1 MTPATPATVQPSA
14 TSSRLHRRRA
24 ALALSCALSCLLA
37 FAAMP
42 AGAQSGPAASAL
54 PQAVPPGTRIVVADD
69 ANHAQV
75 LLRLSGENTK
85 LAAKVDYA
93 NFSSGPLR
101 LEAIRAGAA
110 QVGAVG
116 DVPPILAHFSNAN
129 VVIVAA
135 VVSAGDGPVI
145 ATSPASG
152 IKDLADLKGKRIGV
166 NEGTAQQ
173 AILLRNL
180 ASVGLTARDVHIVKL
195 GVAEF
200 ADALRA
206 GQIDAAVLKQPDRGR
221 YLASAQREGAR
232 AIPNA
237 PGANT
242 GLEYL
247 YASRAALDDPA
258 QAAAIRDFVIHW
270 YRATLW
276 RNSHQ
281 AAWLQG
287 YLIADQ
293 RLKPDDARKV
303 LDSLGDGSIPGL
315 GGLIAG
321 QQKTI
326 DLLQAA
332 GALAGKRLDA
342 RDEFD
347 LRYADLRPDSPTGA
361 P

>member
-1 MTPATPATVQPSA
+1 MDIPNTLPK
-14 TSSRLHRRRA
+14 RRA
-24 ALALSCALSCLLA
+24 ALILSMLFTLCATSVLA
-37 FAAMP
+37 QQAATGSAP
-42 AGAQSGPAASAL
+42 LAQS
-54 PQAVPPGTRIVVADD
+54 VPPGTKIVIADD
-69 ANHAQV
+69 ANHVQV
-75 LLRLSGENTK
+75 LLRLSGEDKK
-85 LAAKVDYA
+85 LAAAVTYA

-129 VVIVAA
+129 VVIVGA
-135 VVSAGDGPVI
+135 VVSAGDGSVI
-145 ATSPASG
+145 ATSGKSG
-152 IKDLADLKGKRIGV
+152 IKTLAGLKGKRIAV

-180 ASVGLTARDVHIVKL
+180 AAAGLLPQDVHIVKL
-195 GVAEF
+195 GIAEF

-221 YLASAQREGAR
+221 YLASAERDGAR
-232 AIPNA
+232 AIANA

-247 YASRAALDDPA
+247 YASRGALNDPA
-258 QAAAIRDFVIHW
+258 QAAAIRDFVVHW

-276 RNSHQ
+276 RNNNQ
-281 AAWLQG
+281 EAWLQG

-303 LDSLGDGSIPGL
+303 LDSQGAGSIPGL
-315 GGLIAG
+315 ATLIAG

-332 GALAGKRLDA
+332 GAFAGKKLDA

-347 LRYADLRPDSPTGA
+347 LRYADLIPESPVAA

>member
-1 MTPATPATVQPSA
+1 MTTYYTLPKRRAAFILSTLLTLCATPVLAQQAA
-14 TSSRLHRRRA
+14 TSSA
-24 ALALSCALSCLLA
+24 PLA
-37 FAAMP
+37 
-42 AGAQSGPAASAL
+42 
-54 PQAVPPGTRIVVADD
+54 QAVPPGTKIVIADD
-69 ANHAQV
+69 ANHVQV
-75 LLRLSGENTK
+75 LLRLSGEDKK
-85 LAAKVDYA
+85 LASTVSYA

-129 VVIVAA
+129 VVIVGA
-135 VVSAGDGPVI
+135 VVSAGDGSVI
-145 ATSPASG
+145 ATSGKSG
-152 IKDLADLKGKRIGV
+152 INTLADLKGKRIAV

-180 ASVGLTARDVHIVKL
+180 AAAGLQPQDVHIVKL
-195 GVAEF
+195 GIAEF

-221 YLASAQREGAR
+221 YLASAERDGAR
-232 AIPNA
+232 VIANA

-247 YASRAALDDPA
+247 YASRSALSDPA
-258 QAAAIRDFVIHW
+258 QAAAIRDFVVHW

-276 RNSHQ
+276 RNSNQ
-281 AAWLQG
+281 EAWLQG
-287 YLIADQ
+287 YLIGDQ

-303 LDSLGDGSIPGL
+303 LDSQGAGSIPGL
-315 GGLIAG
+315 ATLVAG

-332 GALAGKRLDA
+332 GAFAGKKLDA

-347 LRYADLRPDSPTGA
+347 LRYADLGPESPVGA
-361 P
+361 R

>member
-1 MTPATPATVQPSA
+1 MTFSY
-14 TSSRLHRRRA
+14 SLSRRRA
-24 ALALSCALSCLLA
+24 AFLLSTLLVLCTSTVR
-37 FAAMP
+37 
-42 AGAQSGPAASAL
+42 AQTGQDASAL
-54 PQAVPPGTRIVVADD
+54 PKTVPQGTHIVVADD
-69 ANHAQV
+69 ANHVQV
-75 LLRLSGENTK
+75 LLRLSGEDRK

-116 DVPPILAHFSNAN
+116 DVPPILAHFSGAN
-129 VVIVAA
+129 VVIVGA
-135 VVSAGDGPVI
+135 VVSAGDGSLI
-145 ATSPASG
+145 TTSPASG
-152 IKDLADLKGKRIGV
+152 IKALADLKGKRIAV

-180 ASVGLTARDVHIVKL
+180 ASVGLTAQDVRIVKL

-221 YLASAQREGAR
+221 YLATAQRDGAR
-232 AIPNA
+232 ALPNA
-237 PGANT
+237 EGANT
-242 GLEYL
+242 GLEYI
-247 YASRAALDDPA
+247 YASRAALNDPA
-258 QAAAIRDFVIHW
+258 QAAAIRDYVIHW

-276 RNSHQ
+276 RNDHQ
-281 AAWLQG
+281 DAWLQG

-303 LDSLGDGSIPGL
+303 LDSQGAGSIPGL
-315 GGLIAG
+315 AGLVAG

-332 GALAGKRLDA
+332 GAFTGKKLDA
-342 RDEFD
+342 REEFD
-347 LRYADLRPDSPTGA
+347 LRYKDLSAESASGGQ
-361 P
+361 